1 MFDCWGIQWNDAC
14 LTMRLFWWQQLPLLI
29 LIQLLESSSTSHK
42 IYAEALLACKSTL
55 VNPRQSGNWI
65 GRLPCIRQP
74 PCLSFY
80 EPTDPGVVSLRI
92 AASVDGDSSV
102 PTLTPAQGTDNQKP
116 RKQRVAAIVGGI
128 GAALLVIV
136 ILVLVYICL
145 MRFKRFT
152 RRTSD
157 GESSVPSPSIELGRG
172 GTSPYAGD
180 VSPNGALR
188 QLTILELKHAT
199 CDFSQSNIIGEGEFG
214 LVYKGLLQ
222 DGSMV
227 AIKRHLHTPIRN
239 FLHEVRNNARIHHRH
254 LVKLVG
260 YYEDNHQQLLVL
272 DYIPNGNVGNHLYG
286 NLFLLTL
293 APLLLLSLAQCRL
306 SHFVPDSEGLPI
318 GRLNMR
324 QRLLIA
330 LGAARGLEHLHSL
343 VPPLFHMHFRTSN
356 VLLDETFTAK
366 VSDYGLHKLLI
377 EDHHAGSSSA
387 IDCFID
393 PELSS
398 SKNFSASS
406 DVYSFGVFL
415 LELISGQDSHGRN
428 QLNSDQNL
436 VLQAKRGSSLDDY
449 IDKTLGDQT
458 GDAAREMMELALQC
472 IDISRRRPSTR
483 HIVEVFERIQDGEIG
498 RLDSEFGEDIGA
510 VTLGSE
516 LFR

>member
-1 MFDCWGIQWNDAC
+1 
-14 LTMRLFWWQQLPLLI
+14 MRLFWWQQLPLLI

-42 IYAEALLACKSTL
+42 IYAEALLACKCTL
-55 VNPRQSGNWI
+55 VNPRQSGDWI
-65 GRLPCIRQP
+65 KRLPCIRQP

-92 AASVDGDSSV
+92 AAPVDGDSSV
-102 PTLTPAQGTDNQKP
+102 PTLTSVQETDNEKP

-152 RRTSD
+152 RQTSD
-157 GESSVPSPSIELGRG
+157 GESSAPSPSVELGRG
-172 GTSPYAGD
+172 GTSPYAGA

-199 CDFSQSNIIGEGEFG
+199 CDFSQSNIIGEGAFG

-239 FLHEVRNNARIHHRH
+239 FLHKVRDNARTHQRH

-260 YYEDNHQQLLVL
+260 YYEDNHQQLLVF
-272 DYIPNGNVGNHLYG
+272 DYIPNGSVGNHLY
-286 NLFLLTL
+286 
-293 APLLLLSLAQCRL
+293 
-306 SHFVPDSEGLPI
+306 DSEGLPI

-343 VPPLFHMHFRTSN
+343 APPLFHMHFRTSN

-387 IDCFID
+387 IDCFLD
-393 PELSS
+393 PELSK

-436 VLQAKRGSSLDDY
+436 VLQAKRGGSSLDDY

-458 GDAAREMMELALQC
+458 GDVAREMMELALQC
-472 IDISRRRPSTR
+472 IDISQRRPSMR
-483 HIVEVFERIQDGEIG
+483 HIVEVLERIQEGEIG
-498 RLDSEFGEDIGA
+498 RLDSEFGEEIGA

>member
-1 MFDCWGIQWNDAC
+1 
-14 LTMRLFWWQQLPLLI
+14 MRLFWWQQLPLLI

-42 IYAEALLACKSTL
+42 LYAEALLACKSTL
-55 VNPRQSGNWI
+55 VNPRQYSGRV
-65 GRLPCIRQP
+65 GRFPCIRQW
-74 PCLSFY
+74 PCLCFY
-80 EPTDPGVVSLRI
+80 EPNDLGVVSLRI
-92 AASVDGDSSV
+92 AASVDGDGSV
-102 PTLTPAQGTDNQKP
+102 PTLTPLQEAGNQKP
-116 RKQRVAAIVGGI
+116 RKQRIAAIVGGI

-136 ILVLVYICL
+136 IMVLVYICL
-145 MRFKRFT
+145 MRYKRYI

-157 GESSVPSPSIELGRG
+157 GESSVPSPSVELGRG
-172 GTSPYAGD
+172 ETSPYAGA
-180 VSPNGALR
+180 VSPNSTQNIR

-199 CDFSQSNIIGEGEFG
+199 SNFSQSNIIGEGALG

-227 AIKRHLHTPIRN
+227 AIKRRIHTPIRN
-239 FLHEVRNNARIHHRH
+239 FLHEVRNIARIHHRH

-260 YYEDNHQQLLVL
+260 YYEDDHQQLLVY
-272 DYIPNGNVGNHLYG
+272 DYIPNGNVGNHLYD
-286 NLFLLTL
+286 N
-293 APLLLLSLAQCRL
+293 
-306 SHFVPDSEGLPI
+306 EGLPI

-330 LGAARGLEHLHSL
+330 LGAARGLAHLHSL

-356 VLLDETFTAK
+356 VLLDENFTAK
-366 VSDYGLHKLLI
+366 VSDYGPHKLLI
-377 EDHHAGSSSA
+377 ANHHAGSSSA
-387 IDCFID
+387 IDCFLD

-398 SKNFSASS
+398 LKIFSAAS

-415 LELISGQDSHGRN
+415 LELISGHEAHGRN
-428 QLNSDQNL
+428 QSNSEPNI

-458 GDAAREMMELALQC
+458 AANAAREMMELVFQC
-472 IDISRRRPSTR
+472 IDISRRRPSMR
-483 HIVEVFERIQDGEIG
+483 RIVEELEQIQEREIG
-498 RLDSEFGEDIGA
+498 RLHSEFGEEDIGA

>member
-1 MFDCWGIQWNDAC
+1 
-14 LTMRLFWWQQLPLLI
+14 MRLFWWQQLPLLI

-55 VNPRQSGNWI
+55 VNPRQSSNWI
-65 GRLPCIRQP
+65 GR
-74 PCLSFY
+74 
-80 EPTDPGVVSLRI
+80 RI

-102 PTLTPAQGTDNQKP
+102 PTFTPVQETDNQKP

-157 GESSVPSPSIELGRG
+157 GESSVPSPSVELGRG
-172 GTSPYAGD
+172 GTSPYAGA

-199 CDFSQSNIIGEGEFG
+199 CDFSQSNIIGEGTFG

-239 FLHEVRNNARIHHRH
+239 FLHKVRNNARIHHRH

-260 YYEDNHQQLLVL
+260 YYEDNHQQLLVF
-272 DYIPNGNVGNHLYG
+272 DYIPNGNVGNHLY
-286 NLFLLTL
+286 
-293 APLLLLSLAQCRL
+293 
-306 SHFVPDSEGLPI
+306 DSEGLPI

-377 EDHHAGSSSA
+377 EDHDAGSSSA
-387 IDCFID
+387 IDCFLD

-398 SKNFSASS
+398 LKNFSASS

-483 HIVEVFERIQDGEIG
+483 RIVEVLERIQEGEIS